1 MANIV
6 WKRSLLCAFFS
17 NAKIQSV
24 ISKRNIYIKEY
35 FTNLICL
42 SHQKMYQTII
52 LGSIL
57 LISLYISKRIRE
69 TKLNMPPL
77 ARYKIPIIGHTYSY
91 IFNSEEFIKQCKKE
105 YGDIFSIYV
114 WGRVRTIVG
123 KEYAQ
128 EILSKDDTFSFFV
141 AFRKRFPGD
150 VLLKNLGAI
159 SPIKLLKEH
168 VFPKLNFY
176 SERMQKSLHPA
187 TQKYIDID
195 IGDHD
200 EPKVFNNMYYLMA
213 RIISTPIA
221 NILIGEVNDEIITTF
236 AEFTRDLSIFLIIPP
251 FLDFIY
257 PGLQN
262 YVNRIVIKS
271 GLYNPAI
278 KHQDILIKHIKKQ
291 ACKRLQEKEKYGD
304 SWKRPDDF
312 LQDIMEQDGFDSNNV
327 DYSSLADRICS
338 LLFAAIHTTTG
349 GCANAFMDLASRPQY
364 MQELYEE
371 QLEVHKEADEDGIL
385 PFEALNKMKKLDSF
399 IRESLRLTGHIVA
412 LEHAVLK
419 DHTFLN
425 GLQVPKDRLVYVYVD
440 DVNQDESL
448 QGPNPKSFEPF
459 RHVDANALASKIG
472 KNYMPFGG
480 GKHACPGR
488 YFAINEIKFFMHN
501 VILKYNFRTAS
512 GKVEERRRVGP
523 LALPS
528 SGAIII
534 EKRVK

>member
-1 MANIV
+1 
-6 WKRSLLCAFFS
+6 
-17 NAKIQSV
+17 
-24 ISKRNIYIKEY
+24 
-35 FTNLICL
+35 
-42 SHQKMYQTII
+42 
-52 LGSIL
+52 
-57 LISLYISKRIRE
+57 
-69 TKLNMPPL
+69 
-77 ARYKIPIIGHTYSY
+77 
-91 IFNSEEFIKQCKKE
+91 
-105 YGDIFSIYV
+105 
-114 WGRVRTIVG
+114 
-123 KEYAQ
+123 
-128 EILSKDDTFSFFV
+128 
-141 AFRKRFPGD
+141 
-150 VLLKNLGAI
+150 
-159 SPIKLLKEH
+159 
-168 VFPKLNFY
+168 
-176 SERMQKSLHPA
+176 
-187 TQKYIDID
+187 
-195 IGDHD
+195 
-200 EPKVFNNMYYLMA
+200 
-213 RIISTPIA
+213 
-221 NILIGEVNDEIITTF
+221 
-236 AEFTRDLSIFLIIPP
+236 
-251 FLDFIY
+251 
-257 PGLQN
+257 
-262 YVNRIVIKS
+262 
-271 GLYNPAI
+271 
-278 KHQDILIKHIKKQ
+278 
-291 ACKRLQEKEKYGD
+291 
-304 SWKRPDDF
+304 
-312 LQDIMEQDGFDSNNV
+312 
-327 DYSSLADRICS
+327 
-338 LLFAAIHTTTG
+338 
-349 GCANAFMDLASRPQY
+349 MDLASRPQY